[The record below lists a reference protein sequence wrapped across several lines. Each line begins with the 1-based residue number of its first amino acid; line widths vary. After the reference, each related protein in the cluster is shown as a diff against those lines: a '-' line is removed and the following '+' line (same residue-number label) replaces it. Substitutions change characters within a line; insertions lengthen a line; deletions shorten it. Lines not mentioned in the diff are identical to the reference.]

1 MISSNRIS
9 GDEYNRLG
17 LSNYRWANNKQKQ
30 LPRRNIKRGSVFQ
43 FDFGMNSV
51 PEMSYEHRG
60 IVIGLRNNLLYVLPV
75 FTYQAN
81 KHQKDL
87 FDPINNR
94 NGNLYRIDPAD
105 HPFIKHASII
115 KLDDIRCVS
124 VSRIVYSHNYRMDIQ
139 SDEYKTIER
148 AALSNIFPQY
158 DYLLKTLEKENAF
171 LKYKIKQLEDPLE
184 M

>member
-94 NGNLYRIDPAD
+94 NGNLYHIDPAD

-171 LKYKIKQLEDPLE
+171 LKYKIKQLEDPPE